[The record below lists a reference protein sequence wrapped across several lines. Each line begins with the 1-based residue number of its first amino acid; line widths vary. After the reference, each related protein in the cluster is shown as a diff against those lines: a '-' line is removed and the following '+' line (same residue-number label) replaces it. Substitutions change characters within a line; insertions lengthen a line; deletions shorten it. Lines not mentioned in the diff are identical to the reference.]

1 MLKRRS
7 SNLLYHELIGLKAR
21 ILEYPDPSIKGFQG
35 EVVDETLKTLV
46 LSDGSRRI
54 RVFKENGVFMFT
66 LPSGENV
73 IIKGFKLLGRP
84 WDRVKMVLR

>member
-1 MLKRRS
+1 MKRKS
-7 SNLLYHELIGLKAR
+7 SNLLYHELIGLKAKV
-21 ILEYPDPSIKGFQG
+21 LEYPDPFVKGFEG

-46 LSDGSRRI
+46 LDNGSRRI

-66 LPSGENV
+66 LPDGGNV

>member
-1 MLKRRS
+1 MKRKS
-7 SNLLYHELIGLKAR
+7 SNLLYHELIGLKAKV
-21 ILEYPDPSIKGFQG
+21 LEYPDPSVKGFEG

-46 LSDGSRRI
+46 LDNGSRRI

-66 LPSGENV
+66 LPDGGNV